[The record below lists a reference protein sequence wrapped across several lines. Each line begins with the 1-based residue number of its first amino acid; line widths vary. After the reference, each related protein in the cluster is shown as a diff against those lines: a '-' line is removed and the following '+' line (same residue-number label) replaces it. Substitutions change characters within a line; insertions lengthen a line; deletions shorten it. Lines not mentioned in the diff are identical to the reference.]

1 MTWLFYEVLLY
12 FPVRYKHLNDFDSAM
27 NKAEERH
34 GWLAAHPG
42 YVSWKHEEDKVI
54 AFERAG
60 CVFVVNFHHHKS
72 FADYKA
78 SAMFGVTNP
87 RTDPNQ

>member
-1 MTWLFYEVLLY
+1 
-12 FPVRYKHLNDFDSAM
+12 M

-78 SAMFGVTNP
+78 SAMFGVTNTVNIMSTQSRCHP
-87 RTDPNQ
+87 IPCLSHRYKLVV

>member
-1 MTWLFYEVLLY
+1 MTPSLCITFI
-12 FPVRYKHLNDFDSAM
+12 RYKHLNDFDSAM
-27 NKAEERH
+27 NKAEERY

-72 FADYKA
+72 FADYKVHA
-78 SAMFGVTNP
+78 HGVIY
-87 RTDPNQ
+87 

>member
-1 MTWLFYEVLLY
+1 M
-12 FPVRYKHLNDFDSAM
+12 S
-27 NKAEERH
+27 EEKY

-78 SAMFGVTNP
+78 SGCGIIGLILRRRVYTM
-87 RTDPNQ
+87 

>member
-1 MTWLFYEVLLY
+1 
-12 FPVRYKHLNDFDSAM
+12 M

-78 SAMFGVTNP
+78 SLL
-87 RTDPNQ
+87 

>member
-1 MTWLFYEVLLY
+1 
-12 FPVRYKHLNDFDSAM
+12 M
-27 NKAEERH
+27 NKAEERY

-72 FADYKA
+72 FADYKVLTL
-78 SAMFGVTNP
+78 SDLLIFLKP
-87 RTDPNQ
+87 FDII

>member
-1 MTWLFYEVLLY
+1 MISALTPSLCIN
-12 FPVRYKHLNDFDSAM
+12 PTRYKHLNDFDSAM
-27 NKAEERH
+27 NKAEERY

-72 FADYKA
+72 FADYK
-78 SAMFGVTNP
+78 VH
-87 RTDPNQ
+87 

>member
-1 MTWLFYEVLLY
+1 
-12 FPVRYKHLNDFDSAM
+12 M
-27 NKAEERH
+27 NKAEERY

-72 FADYKA
+72 FADYK
-78 SAMFGVTNP
+78 VH
-87 RTDPNQ
+87 

>member
-1 MTWLFYEVLLY
+1 
-12 FPVRYKHLNDFDSAM
+12 M

-78 SAMFGVTNP
+78 SAMFISADYKIT
-87 RTDPNQ
+87 RLRYLRLRS